1 MKPRWLVAIVWLAF
15 VLRGVYYCAE
25 LPMWEG
31 LDEWA
36 HFAAL
41 QYFAEHGHMP
51 ARTDLVSDE
60 VVRSLELAPL
70 PWSNNGWVAGAV
82 NHDEFWQLPAEER
95 ARRREE
101 LGRLTA
107 GYRRSTDLP
116 PAVQRQYEG
125 QQPPLYYAT
134 LAVPY
139 LISRNW
145 PLPRQVLLLRVLT
158 LLMASATIP
167 LAYGIARRTAAARGA
182 AVAVIV
188 FLAAM
193 PALVLFV
200 AHIGN
205 DSLGLPLMTLVV
217 WMFLKTPL
225 PYGRG
230 SKWRLIWSRDRRG
243 AEPSRLRSYLLPALA
258 LALAMLT
265 KGYAIILLPLFALRN
280 RKALALALIL
290 AGWWYAANLAET
302 GTLAGDQMDVASH
315 ARLTDKLAAIPHINW
330 LRVLD
335 SGAMTHI
342 WIGGWSF
349 LQLRSWMYR
358 VWEMIAL
365 AGLIGV
371 ALIAKRIPW
380 LIAAQALFVLATAYF
395 SINAFLAMHI
405 SAGVGWYLIAMSAVE
420 ATLLACGFA
429 GLLGLPRARIAMAAT
444 ALLALALDVY
454 TVHFVLVPYYTGLIR
469 HRPNGALEAF
479 HLNGFPSI
487 SPLHLAGTAA
497 LAAVILWSFRS
508 PLPAPARHSIPG
520 SPVR

>member
-1 MKPRWLVAIVWLAF
+1 MKPRWVVGIVWAAF
-15 VLRGVYYCAE
+15 VLRGLYYCVQ

-36 HFAAL
+36 HFAAV

-82 NHDEFWQLPAEER
+82 NHDQFWQLPVEER

-107 GYRRSTDLP
+107 AYRRPAGLSA
-116 PAVQRQYEG
+116 AVQMQYEG
-125 QQPPLYYAT
+125 QQAPLYYAM
-134 LAVPY
+134 LALPY
-139 LISRNW
+139 LMARDW
-145 PLPRQVLLLRVLT
+145 PLPQQVVWLRVLS

-182 AVAVIV
+182 AVAVMAFV
-188 FLAAM
+188 AAM
-193 PALVLFV
+193 PAVVLFV

-205 DSLGLPLMTLVV
+205 DSLGVPLMTLAV
-217 WMFLKTPL
+217 WTLLKTPQ
-225 PYGRG
+225 PHGRV
-230 SKWRLIWSRDRRG
+230 SDPSRDRKG
-243 AEPSRLRSYLLPALA
+243 ALSYLYPALA
-258 LALAMLT
+258 LAFAMLA
-265 KGYAIILLPLFALRN
+265 KGYAIVLIPLFLLRN

-290 AGWWYAANLAET
+290 AGWWYIANLAQT

-315 ARLTDKLAAIPHINW
+315 ARLKDKLAAIPHIHW

-358 VWEMIAL
+358 VWEIIAL
-365 AGLIGV
+365 VGLIGV

-380 LIAAQALFVLATAYF
+380 LLAAQTLFVLATAYF

-405 SAGVGWYLIAMSAVE
+405 SAGVGWYLIAMSAAE

-429 GLLGLPRARIAMAAT
+429 GLLGLRRARIAMAAT
-444 ALLALALDVY
+444 ALLALALDLY

-487 SPLHLAGTAA
+487 SLLYLAANSA
-497 LAAVILWSFRS
+497 LAAVILWSFRNR
-508 PLPAPARHSIPG
+508 LPIPARHSKPE
-520 SPVR
+520 SPAH